1 MILLLSLNEEEQV
14 QLILFK
20 ITLPNCP
27 KPLFKYTNYIT
38 SVNDDLSE
46 GVRNWIRYKKGHELE
61 YAIEQCLILLFLR
74 TSKLKHLS
82 LNGLICDRLILKN
95 LYENTTITFLDIHN
109 NDSGFNSKAMYGLL
123 KTLNKKTTLTS
134 LNIRS
139 IQFVFEGVKL
149 LLEIFYSNTLL
160 NSLDL
165 NCVHMGQNFFARI
178 LQ

>member
-1 MILLLSLNEEEQV
+1 MKPLSNECYYIIFNYFRHNYKNLFSCALVNRQWCRIVISILWSKPGHHIKNKKLIKILLLSLNEEEQV
-14 QLILFK
+14 QLIPFK

-82 LNGLICDRLILKN
+82 LKWTYL
-95 LYENTTITFLDIHN
+95 
-109 NDSGFNSKAMYGLL
+109 
-123 KTLNKKTTLTS
+123 
-134 LNIRS
+134 
-139 IQFVFEGVKL
+139 
-149 LLEIFYSNTLL
+149 
-160 NSLDL
+160 
-165 NCVHMGQNFFARI
+165 
-178 LQ
+178 